1 MFITNR
7 VVIMETYHVSLSVAL
22 VMQVQLQMH
31 MEQFFENA
39 KSVQRAI
46 DFTQRFERS
55 VLVYI
60 LL

>member
-7 VVIMETYHVSLSVAL
+7 VVIMETYHVSFSVAM

-55 VLVYI
+55 VLI
-60 LL
+60 MLL